1 MNSLQVERA
10 LQYLLAA
17 KQTKAHYGRCT
28 DDENNRKLKKHELSV
43 LKALF
48 FEQFPDDVRILA
60 KQKYDQLD

>member
-28 DDENNRKLKKHELSV
+28 NDENNRKLMKHELGV
-43 LKALF
+43 LKAL

-60 KQKYDQLD
+60 KQKYDQH